1 LISNNFNL
9 YVLLESWIVDVD
21 VVVPV
26 VVPVVVLQVIVVV
39 EAHLV
44 EAHLVEAHLVEAH
57 LVEVAVA
64 VVAGVGPAD
73 RSRQP
78 KQRWSCTPIILG

>member
-1 LISNNFNL
+1 
-9 YVLLESWIVDVD
+9 VDVDVD
-21 VVVPV
+21 VVAS
-26 VVPVVVLQVIVVV
+26 VVVLQVIVVV
-39 EAHLV
+39 EAQ
-44 EAHLVEAHLVEAH
+44 LVEAHLVEAH

-78 KQRWSCTPIILG
+78 KQRWSCTPIISG